1 MSETA
6 ITTALRLL
14 QLTVDA
20 ATFLPQNA
28 DLIDQDAGT
37 GALDGVIDALERG
50 DVSCAMERLDAAVLL
65 AEQPPALPTTGH
77 ATKQRKN
84 LLQVAKSSRKLV
96 LLGIKATGGAA

>member
-1 MSETA
+1 MNETS

-37 GALDGVIDALERG
+37 GALDGVIAALECN
-50 DVSCAMERLDAAVLL
+50 DVSRAMERLDAAILL
-65 AEQPPALPTTGH
+65 AGQPLAPPATVH

-96 LLGIKATGGAA
+96 LLGIKAKGGAA